1 VRYGGPLVAL
11 ICPHSKTL
19 IAGAGKLGQLEST
32 QKARGTAP
40 IIPKPNRNESQEM
53 KVQLSKVVEAE

>member
-1 VRYGGPLVAL
+1 M
-11 ICPHSKTL
+11 PHSKTFN
-19 IAGAGKLGQLEST
+19 AGKLRRLVAT
-32 QKARGTAP
+32 QKALGTAP